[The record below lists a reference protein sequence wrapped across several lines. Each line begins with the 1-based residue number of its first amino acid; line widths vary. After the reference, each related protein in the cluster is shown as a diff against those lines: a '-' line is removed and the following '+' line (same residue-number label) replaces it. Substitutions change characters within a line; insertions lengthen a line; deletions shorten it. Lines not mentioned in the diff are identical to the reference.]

1 MKETEAARAV
11 LLEVLNALG
20 AMRDDL
26 IIVGGW
32 VPDLLYPSS
41 NHMGSLDVDLA
52 VSPKAIGGNA
62 YSSIRERLT
71 QLGYTMKE
79 SPTRFFKHLPGLAN
93 PIKIDLITGLYVSQ
107 QRQDSIL
114 VDEIRINAL
123 RGIDLAFEASETITV
138 DGRMPDGS
146 VNQVT
151 ARLVAPEAYIL
162 IKAIAMDERTKDK
175 DAYDIA
181 FVLKHYQPS
190 LADLAKKVRGVSQT
204 GIGKEALE
212 LLRGKFRTFESV
224 GPVWA
229 GRAATTAGENAVQF
243 QRAANEDAAELF
255 RRLDAI

>member
-1 MKETEAARAV
+1 MRETEAARAV

-26 IIVGGW
+26 VIVGGW

-71 QLGYTMKE
+71 QLGYTMRE
-79 SPTRFFKHLPGLAN
+79 SPTRFFKHLPGLAH

-107 QRQDSIL
+107 QRQESIL

-123 RGIDLAFEASETITV
+123 RGIDLAFEASETIIV

-181 FVLKHYQPS
+181 FVLNHYQPS
-190 LADLAKKVRGVSQT
+190 LVDLAKKVHGISQA

-212 LLRGKFRTFESV
+212 LLRAKFRTYDSV

-229 GRAATTAGENAVQF
+229 GRAASSAGDDAVQF
-243 QRAANEDAAELF
+243 QRAAYEDAVELF

>member
-20 AMRDDL
+20 AMRDEL
-26 IIVGGW
+26 VIVGGW

-52 VSPKAIGGNA
+52 VSPNAIGGNA

-71 QLGYTMKE
+71 QLGYTMQE

-93 PIKIDLITGLYVSQ
+93 PVKIDLITGLYVSQ
-107 QRQDSIL
+107 QRQESIL
-114 VDEIRINAL
+114 VDEIRIKAL

-138 DGRMPDGS
+138 DGRMPDGT

-151 ARLVAPEAYIL
+151 ARLVAPEAFIL
-162 IKAIAMDERTKDK
+162 IKAIAMDERIKGK

-181 FVLKHYQPS
+181 FVLNHYKPS
-190 LADLAKKVRGVSQT
+190 LADLAKKVHGIAQS
-204 GIGKEALE
+204 GIGKEALD
-212 LLRGKFRTFESV
+212 LLRAKFRTFNSI

-229 GRAATTAGENAVQF
+229 GRAAATAGEDAAQF
-243 QRAANEDAAELF
+243 QRAAYEDAAELF

>member
-1 MKETEAARAV
+1 MNETEAARAV

-20 AMRDDL
+20 AMRDEL
-26 IIVGGW
+26 VIVGGW
-32 VPDLLYPSS
+32 VPDLLYPKS

-52 VSPKAIGGNA
+52 VSPNAIGGNA

-71 QLGYTMKE
+71 KIGYTMHE

-107 QRQDSIL
+107 QKQDSIL

-123 RGIDLAFEASETITV
+123 RGIDLAFEASEVITIE
-138 DGRMPDGS
+138 GRMPDGS

-162 IKAIAMDERTKDK
+162 IKAIALEERTKNK

-181 FVLKHYQPS
+181 FVLNHYQPS
-190 LADLAKKVRGVSQT
+190 LADLARKVHGISRT
-204 GIGKEALE
+204 GIGKEALK
-212 LLRGKFRTFESV
+212 LLRAKFHAFDSV

-229 GRAATTAGENAVQF
+229 GRAATTAGEDTVQF
-243 QRAANEDAAELF
+243 QRAAFEDAGELF
-255 RRLDAI
+255 RLLDAI

>member
-11 LLEVLNALG
+11 LIEVLNALG
-20 AMRDDL
+20 AIRDEL
-26 IIVGGW
+26 VIVGGW
-32 VPDLLYPSS
+32 VPDLLYPAS

-52 VSPKAIGGNA
+52 VSHKAISGNA
-62 YSSIRERLT
+62 YSSIRKRLS

-79 SPTRFFKHLPGLAN
+79 SPTRFYKQLPGLAN
-93 PIKIDLITGLYVSQ
+93 PVKIDLITGLYVTQ
-107 QRQDSIL
+107 EKQDSIL
-114 VDEIRINAL
+114 IDEIRINAL
-123 RGIDLAFEASETITV
+123 RGIDLAFEASEMITI

-162 IKAIAMDERTKDK
+162 IKSIALDERAKDK

-181 FVLKHYQPS
+181 FVLGHYQPS
-190 LADLAKKVRGVSQT
+190 LADLARKIHRMALS

-212 LLRGKFRTFESV
+212 LLRIKFRTFDSI

-229 GRAATTAGENAVQF
+229 GRAAASTGVDLVQF
-243 QRAANEDAAELF
+243 QRAAFEDAAELF
-255 RRLDAI
+255 RMIDAI

>member
-1 MKETEAARAV
+1 MKETEAVRAV
-11 LLEVLNALG
+11 LMEVLNALG
-20 AMRDDL
+20 AIRDDL

-32 VPDLLYPSS
+32 VPDLLYPAS

-52 VSPKAIGGNA
+52 VSPRAIGGNA
-62 YSSIRERLT
+62 YSSIRERLMK
-71 QLGYTMKE
+71 LGYTMQE
-79 SPTRFFKHLPGLAN
+79 SPTRFFKQLPNLAN
-93 PIKIDLITGLYVSQ
+93 PVKIDLITGLYVSQ
-107 QRQDSIL
+107 QRQESIL

-123 RGIDLAFEASETITV
+123 RGIDLAFEASESVII

-146 VNQVT
+146 INQVT

-190 LADLAKKVRGVSQT
+190 LADLAKKVHKISRV
-204 GIGKEALE
+204 GIGREALE
-212 LLRGKFRTFESV
+212 LLRAKFRIFESV

-229 GRAATTAGENAVQF
+229 GRAASTAGEDAVQF
-243 QRAANEDAAELF
+243 QRAAFEDAAELL
-255 RRLDAI
+255 RQVDAI

>member
-1 MKETEAARAV
+1 MKEAEAARAV

-26 IIVGGW
+26 VIVGGW

-41 NHMGSLDVDLA
+41 NHMGSIDVDLA

-62 YSSIRERLT
+62 YSSIRARLI
-71 QLGYTMKE
+71 QIGCTMQE
-79 SPTRFFKHLPGLAN
+79 SPTRFFKHLPGLAH

-107 QRQDSIL
+107 QRQESIL

-123 RGIDLAFEASETITV
+123 RGIDLAFEASETITLE
-138 DGRMPDGS
+138 GKMPDGT
-146 VNQVT
+146 VNQMT
-151 ARLVAPEAYIL
+151 ARLAAPEAYIL
-162 IKAIAMDERTKDK
+162 IKAIAMDERIKDK

-181 FVLKHYQPS
+181 FVLNHYRPS
-190 LADLAKKVRGVSQT
+190 LADLAKKVHGISQA

-212 LLRGKFRTFESV
+212 LLRTKFRTFESV

-229 GRAATTAGENAVQF
+229 GRAAATAGKDTVQF
-243 QRAANEDAAELF
+243 QRAAYEDSAELF
-255 RRLDAI
+255 RQLDAI